1 MIPNNVTN
9 CFSVYP
15 RYEIRQ

>member
-1 MIPNNVTN
+1 MIPNFVTN